1 MSKQQLNLL
10 RQYPTYKKLYA
21 MQEKIDQMENS
32 KVHFNDICSNVD
44 YFFEKGVIVQNV
56 MQIEHP
62 AEAAMKGSK
71 NLDRPKLVLH
81 DDVDLLWNSM
91 KKGSTLEL
99 DEYQVSK
106 KKDEDI
112 YIKNDN
118 FPQIDK
124 EKVKEE
130 VSKMTIPSTIHF
142 NPHVLEVCHTFKQ
155 KIFTTNDLAD
165 AILSVLGH

>member
-21 MQEKIDQMENS
+21 MQEKIDQMENGE
-32 KVHFNDICSNVD
+32 VPFNDICSSVD
-44 YFFEKGVIVQNV
+44 SFFEKGVIIKSII
-56 MQIEHP
+56 QIEHP
-62 AEAAMKGSK
+62 AEAAMKGGK
-71 NLDRPKLVLH
+71 NLDHPKPILN

-91 KKGSTLEL
+91 KKGNVLEL
-99 DEYQVSK
+99 DEHQSSK

-118 FPQIDK
+118 FPPIDK
-124 EKVKEE
+124 ERVNEE
-130 VSKMTIPSTIHF
+130 ITKLIIPSAIHF
-142 NPHVLEVCHTFKQ
+142 NPHVLEVCNTFKQ

-165 AILSVLGH
+165 AVLSVLGH